1 VIVEDRGIFDQC
13 TDTIVRQVDDIRRMV
28 DEFSRFARMPKPVM
42 TAESIADVVRESVFL
57 MRVGNTDIDITA
69 EVDDDPMPAHF
80 DRRLISQALTNLI
93 KNATEAIAAVP
104 AQELGRGSIK
114 VSATREGDQI
124 AIDILDNGIGLPKEN
139 RNRLL
144 EPYVTTR
151 EKGTGLGLAIVGRI
165 VEEHGGRIELRDA
178 SDKVPGQRGA
188 WVRLMFS
195 AEGKQGSDKNEPQTL
210 SEQSHAG

>member
-1 VIVEDRGIFDQC
+1 MIEDDRGVFEQC

-28 DEFSRFARMPKPVM
+28 DEFSRFARMPKPVI
-42 TAESIADVVRESVFL
+42 AGENIADVVREAVFL
-57 MRVGNTDIDITA
+57 MRVGNADIDITA
-69 EVDDDPMPAHF
+69 EVADEQMPAQF

-104 AQELGRGSIK
+104 PEELGRGSIK
-114 VSATREGDQI
+114 VSAAREGDDI
-124 AIDILDNGIGLPKEN
+124 VIDIVDNGIGLPKEN

-178 SDKVPGQRGA
+178 ADKVPGQRGA
-188 WVRLMFS
+188 WIRLVFS
-195 AEGKQGSDKNEPQTL
+195 AAGET
-210 SEQSHAG
+210 SEHQDQPKTVSE